1 MSEVRRALVT
11 LKGVTSPCLEAGMGQ
26 EAVLFVHGNPGAAE
40 DWRGLVAAAGEF
52 MAAVAPD
59 MPGFGGADKPANFN
73 YTIEGYAQHLHAL
86 VEHLKLQR
94 VHLVLHDFGGP
105 WGLTYA
111 AQHPERIASVTL
123 INTGVLRGYRWHFM
137 GQLWRLPWIGEFV
150 MATTSRFGFGL
161 VLKRGNPQGLP
172 TEAIDRMYRDF
183 DAGTRRAV
191 LRLYRASSDV
201 DGYSNR
207 VRDALLPRDLPALV
221 LWGRHDVYIPSVYAW
236 RQRETFPSAEV
247 LMLPDSGHFP
257 HLDDP
262 RAVEGPLMGFLLEH
276 MKP

>member
-11 LKGVTSPCLEAGMGQ
+11 LKGVTSPCLEAGVGP
-26 EAVLFVHGNPGAAE
+26 EGVVFVHGNPGAAA
-40 DWRGLVAAAGEF
+40 DWRALVGAAGEF

-59 MPGFGGADKPANFN
+59 MPGFGEADKPADFN

-86 VEHLKLQR
+86 IEHLKLQR

-111 AQHPERIASVTL
+111 ATHPEKVASITL
-123 INTGVLRGYRWHFM
+123 INTGVLKGYRWHIM
-137 GQLWRLPWIGEFV
+137 GRLWRLPWLGELV
-150 MATTSRFGFGL
+150 MAATSSFGFTQM
-161 VLKRGNPQGLP
+161 LKRGNPRGLP
-172 TEAIDRMYRDF
+172 AEAIARMYRDF

-201 DGYSNR
+201 DGYSDF
-207 VRDALLPRDLPALV
+207 VRKALLPLDLPALV

-262 RAVEGPLMGFLLEH
+262 RAVHAPLMSFLLEQ

>member
-11 LKGVTSPCLEAGMGQ
+11 LKGVTSPCLEAGVGS
-26 EAVLFVHGNPGAAE
+26 EAVIFVHGNPGAAE
-40 DWRGLVAAAGEF
+40 DWRGLVAATGEF
-52 MAAVAPD
+52 MAAIAPD
-59 MPGFGGADKPANFN
+59 MPGFGGADKPAGFN

-86 VEHLKLQR
+86 VEHLKLRR

-111 AQHPERIASVTL
+111 AQHPDKIASVTL
-123 INTGVLRGYRWHFM
+123 INTGVLKGYRWHVM
-137 GQLWRLPWIGEFV
+137 GRLWRLPLLGEFV
-150 MATTSRFGFGL
+150 MATTSRLGFGL
-161 VLKRGNPQGLP
+161 VLKRGNPRGLP
-172 TEAIDRMYRDF
+172 AEAIDRMYRDF
-183 DAGTRRAV
+183 DADTRRAV

-201 DGYSNR
+201 DGYSDG
-207 VRDALLPRDLPALV
+207 VRAALLPRNLPALV

-236 RQRETFPSAEV
+236 RQRETFPDAEV

-262 RAVEGPLMGFLLEH
+262 RAVEAPLLGFLLEH

>member
-11 LKGVTSPCLEAGMGQ
+11 LKGVTSPCLEAGAGP

-40 DWRGLVAAAGEF
+40 DWRELVAAAGEF

-59 MPGFGGADKPANFN
+59 MPGFGGADKPADFN

-94 VHLVLHDFGGP
+94 IHLVLHDFGGP

-111 AQHPERIASVTL
+111 AQHPEKIASVTL

-137 GQLWRLPWIGEFV
+137 GRLWRLPLIGEFV

-172 TEAIDRMYRDF
+172 ADAIDRMYRDF
-183 DAGTRRAV
+183 DANTRRAV

-201 DGYSNR
+201 EGYSNG
-207 VRDALLPRDLPALV
+207 VRDALLPRDIPALV

-262 RAVEGPLMGFLLEH
+262 RAVEGPLTSFLLEH

>member
-59 MPGFGGADKPANFN
+59 MPGFGSADKPANFN

>member
-26 EAVLFVHGNPGAAE
+26 EGVLFVHGNPGAAE

-59 MPGFGGADKPANFN
+59 MPGFGSADKPDHFN

>member
-11 LKGVTSPCLEAGMGQ
+11 LKGVTSPCLEAGAGP

-40 DWRGLVAAAGEF
+40 DWRELVAAAGEF

-59 MPGFGGADKPANFN
+59 MPGFGGADKPADFN

-86 VEHLKLQR
+86 VEHLKLR
-94 VHLVLHDFGGP
+94 RIHLVLHDFGGP

-111 AQHPERIASVTL
+111 AQHPEKIASVTL

-137 GQLWRLPWIGEFV
+137 GRLWRLPLIGEFV

-172 TEAIDRMYRDF
+172 ADAIDRMYRDF
-183 DAGTRRAV
+183 DANTRRAV

-201 DGYSNR
+201 EGYSNG
-207 VRDALLPRDLPALV
+207 VRDALLPRDIPALV

-262 RAVEGPLMGFLLEH
+262 RAVEGPLTSFLLEH